1 MPPLAPAF
9 RQTLLWASAFAML
22 GSLLGMTLGWGAPVY
37 YQTVFSLRE
46 GIDPGPVTVGASVG
60 GMQGF
65 IGGVIWFLVLAGVRA
80 WAERL
85 QPTSPPGEDM
95 PTRRDRTPAG
105 LPVFFLW
112 LAGALAAL
120 SLATVLGL
128 VVGFD
133 WGERSAH
140 TRHFM
145 RQRGRVVE
153 ILRRGQQPLV
163 TFRQT
168 SGIALKGTVSHQ
180 AALDQ
185 LRDDLIIEFG
195 QDAVNAMLADV
206 RVEAPGLPDESQ

>member
-1 MPPLAPAF
+1 
-9 RQTLLWASAFAML
+9 
-22 GSLLGMTLGWGAPVY
+22 
-37 YQTVFSLRE
+37 
-46 GIDPGPVTVGASVG
+46 VT
-60 GMQGF
+60 
-65 IGGVIWFLVLAGVRA
+65 GV
-80 WAERL
+80 
-85 QPTSPPGEDM
+85 
-95 PTRRDRTPAG
+95 
-105 LPVFFLW
+105 
-112 LAGALAAL
+112 LAAL

-195 QDAVNAMLADV
+195 QDAVNGMLADV
-206 RVEAPGLPDESQ
+206 RVKAHGVADESQ

>member
-1 MPPLAPAF
+1 
-9 RQTLLWASAFAML
+9 
-22 GSLLGMTLGWGAPVY
+22 
-37 YQTVFSLRE
+37 
-46 GIDPGPVTVGASVG
+46 VG
-60 GMQGF
+60 
-65 IGGVIWFLVLAGVRA
+65 RA
-80 WAERL
+80 TEANK
-85 QPTSPPGEDM
+85 
-95 PTRRDRTPAG
+95 PAG
-105 LPVFFLW
+105 GGCADSSRPRTGWTSGLFLW
-112 LAGALAAL
+112 VTGVLAAL

-140 TRHFM
+140 TRHLI